1 MSEYQMMMYNTAL
14 LVLVV
19 VNDRKVNRLLQ
30 VVS

>member
-1 MSEYQMMMYNTAL
+1 MSEYQTMMYNTAL